1 MSDWEELQKGMALL
15 EGSECGYVNKRAT
28 GGIPVMNEIFRI
40 LNVVYVDL
48 WTTHMMKLYWTKY
61 TPKMTI
67 NVTEEIEYDQW
78 IKSVSVSWLW
88 YGAVIVQNVTTEG
101 NQVNYT
107 ESHQQGPWV
116 RGVEVI

>member
-107 ESHQQGPWV
+107 ESHQQGPLV